1 MYTRLE
7 THQLILVYPV
17 GKIAEKAVCR
27 SGFLGIWHCILS
39 AELTKTH
46 FFQFCPLG
54 IFKSRFG
61 RPVSAYIDQLCRD
74 GSCLPEDLPL
84 ICKSE
89 MSVVIDKMSIF

>member
-39 AELTKTH
+39 AINKNALLQTDNFAHWVYLKVDLDAQSLPTLTNFVEMVHVYLK
-46 FFQFCPLG
+46 
-54 IFKSRFG
+54 IFHSYARA
-61 RPVSAYIDQLCRD
+61 R
-74 GSCLPEDLPL
+74 
-84 ICKSE
+84 
-89 MSVVIDKMSIF
+89 